1 VTDSTQSGRAARNNP
16 GSGVAPVRRGR
27 VLVVGATVLL
37 LIGSTVIGYLLGR
50 DMARNPLEA
59 ATLLIQQLEPEN
71 RKLKAT
77 TLSQNAAIIELR
89 AQLKKVQ
96 ATLNEIRPSEN
107 TYNINGNQSLIVG
120 DGYLTIGLVG
130 PPTNDSININING
143 KQHLAAT
150 GDVFDIAPNPATTCQ
165 VRVQSFDMFEA
176 TIYATCTTAKPK

>member
-1 VTDSTQSGRAARNNP
+1 
-16 GSGVAPVRRGR
+16 
-27 VLVVGATVLL
+27 VVGATVLL
-37 LIGSTVIGYLLGR
+37 LVGSTYVGYRFGLDLANR
-50 DMARNPLEA
+50 PLEA
-59 ATLLIQQLEPEN
+59 ATLLIQQLQPEN
-71 RKLKAT
+71 QKLKAT
-77 TLSQNAAIIELR
+77 TLSQNTAITELR
-89 AQLKKVQ
+89 AKLKKVQ
-96 ATLNEIRPSEN
+96 SSLDAIRPSEN